1 MLAFSGVQAARW
13 CDNKADFRHLKGALA
28 DAGRLWSQCLACFA
42 PAVRRKFTRPP
53 LYCQCLACFAPAV
66 RRKFTRPSPY
76 CQCLACFAPAVRR
89 SPARPASSAVDHT
102 FSAVLPY
109 SCMLK
114 MQGEAIFFQEKCG
127 ARDGN
132 FGVESRE
139 NRREVYICLQIEQ
152 LGRMQREMPLFW
164 DVLVGW
170 GCGRSLRWRHVKWSF
185 CQVRITGF

>member
-1 MLAFSGVQAARW
+1 MLAFSGVRAARW
-13 CDNKADFRHLKGALA
+13 CDNKADIRHLKGAFA
-28 DAGRLWSQCLACFA
+28 DAGRLWSHCLPCFV
-42 PAVRRKFTRPP
+42 PAVRRKFTRSP
-53 LYCQCLACFAPAV
+53 
-66 RRKFTRPSPY
+66 PY
-76 CQCLACFAPAVRR
+76 CQCLACFAPAVRHKFTR
-89 SPARPASSAVDHT
+89 PPPCCQCLACFAPAVRRTPTLPASSADDHT

-139 NRREVYICLQIEQ
+139 NRREVYICLQIEH

-170 GCGRSLRWRHVKWSF
+170 GCGRSLR
-185 CQVRITGF
+185 